1 MAGRLVKRHRGPYKK
16 RVLPRSATRI
26 LAYLRVVT
34 GKSKTGWSTV
44 ELGHISTYLGVSRST
59 VQRSKNL
66 LESKKLLYFRTISN
80 VSGRK
85 GHFLLVGNPEIVKDE
100 VHPKDVVGKV
110 RRLWVRV
117 GRELL
122 VDGIRSPKSQMDGF
136 SAVNS
141 ILAQVTRSGRAGDLH
156 RLVCPQKQA
165 VTRGQNQVSFFIPQ
179 DKGISIIQKNTHLR
193 AVFKVHP
200 IPAKSSSI
208 GQVRLAHRLKRLL
221 LGHFW
226 DNSKV
231 EVPMN
236 PGQIYNFCLRWIT
249 KGVDVNQIEKAF
261 ETALHK
267 LHGTATD
274 IGLLVGDPSL
284 KFNISSTIVKADNL
298 LTKLFWDGK
307 LTFYKN

>member
-1 MAGRLVKRHRGPYKK
+1 MAGRLVKRQRGPYKK
-16 RVLPRSATRI
+16 RVLPRSASRL
-26 LAYLRVVT
+26 LAYLRVIT
-34 GKSKTGWSTV
+34 SKSRTGWADID
-44 ELGHISTYLGVSRST
+44 LGQISTYLELSRST

-66 LESKKLLYFRTISN
+66 LESKKLLFFRTISN

-85 GHFLLVGNPEIVKDE
+85 GHFLLVGNPEIVLEE
-100 VHPKDVVGKV
+100 VHSKDVVGKV
-110 RRLWVRV
+110 RRRWVRV

-122 VDGIRSPKSQMDGF
+122 KDGIVSPSSQIGGF
-136 SAVNS
+136 SAGNRM
-141 ILAQVTRSGRAGDLH
+141 LALVTRSSRAGGAD
-156 RLVCPQKQA
+156 RSVYSQKQV
-165 VTRGQNQVSFFIPQ
+165 VTGGQNQVSNFIPQ
-179 DKGISIIQKNTHLR
+179 DKGISIIQKNTHLG
-193 AVFKVHP
+193 AVSKVRP
-200 IPAKSSSI
+200 SPAMWIST

-221 LGHFW
+221 LGKFW

-231 EVPMN
+231 LAPMN

-274 IGLLVGDPSL
+274 IGLLMGDPSL
-284 KFNISSTIVKADNL
+284 KFNVSSTVVKADKL

-307 LTFYKN
+307 LTFYRN